1 MPIVGDEVY
10 DYTSGMDITTLQV
23 PRATESAMYDY
34 IIEECKTIAEML
46 PTEPSKNG
54 ARATKWAA
62 KMLEA
67 RAAVYA
73 GSIARYN
80 TVSDYPLLNPETGV
94 VGISSE
100 KATDYYKKALTAAEE
115 VINSG
120 KYSLMRVADDATPQ
134 EKADNFFK
142 AVCEKMVIQKSFGHV
157 IIFIRDKLMVIP
169 SLYSLMMVPKMEGIA
184 VCLHC

>member
-1 MPIVGDEVY
+1 MI
-10 DYTSGMDITTLQV
+10 IL
-23 PRATESAMYDY
+23 
-34 IIEECKTIAEML
+34 IEECKTIAEML

-120 KYSLMRVADDATPQ
+120 KYSLMRVAD
-134 EKADNFFK
+134 E
-142 AVCEKMVIQKSFGHV
+142 
-157 IIFIRDKLMVIP
+157 L
-169 SLYSLMMVPKMEGIA
+169 
-184 VCLHC
+184 LHKNESRQFL

>member
-1 MPIVGDEVY
+1 
-10 DYTSGMDITTLQV
+10 
-23 PRATESAMYDY
+23 
-34 IIEECKTIAEML
+34 ML

-80 TVSDYPLLNPETGV
+80 TVADYPLLNPETGV

-100 KATDYYKKALTAAEE
+100 KATDYYKKALAAAEE

-142 AVCEKMVIQKSFGHV
+142 AVCEKNGNTEVIWSRDYIYPGQTHGYTKSVQPHDG
-157 IIFIRDKLMVIP
+157 
-169 SLYSLMMVPKMEGIA
+169 PKMEGIA

>member
-1 MPIVGDEVY
+1 MRESTALSEVEKLLWKERLVLYVHGFIFCTCRTLGGMPIVGDEVY

-80 TVSDYPLLNPETGV
+80 TVADYPLLNPETGV

-100 KATDYYKKALTAAEE
+100 KATDYYKES
-115 VINSG
+115 VSCCRRS
-120 KYSLMRVADDATPQ
+120 YQ
-134 EKADNFFK
+134 
-142 AVCEKMVIQKSFGHV
+142 
-157 IIFIRDKLMVIP
+157 
-169 SLYSLMMVPKMEGIA
+169 
-184 VCLHC
+184 